1 MWCTPRLIIWMT
13 DRFFLN
19 LTHLNIL
26 VSENL
31 RNAAKFFSSG
41 LHVDL
46 RYIMMRLRKG
56 IWLEINRPQLR
67 PVKCW
72 VWGFPAQEKRKE
84 NVENSIASHSLGWAA
99 RRRPFLLSPAVYW
112 PYPTLPCPHGPCWA
126 TTTTTGGGGTHSH
139 ILWEE
144 N

>member
-1 MWCTPRLIIWMT
+1 
-13 DRFFLN
+13 
-19 LTHLNIL
+19 L

-31 RNAAKFFSSG
+31 RNAAKFFLSG

-46 RYIMMRLRKG
+46 RYIIMMLQKG

-72 VWGFPAQEKRKE
+72 VWGFPAEEKRKE

-112 PYPTLPCPHGPCWA
+112 PYPTLPCPHSVLGHHHHWRWRDPQP
-126 TTTTTGGGGTHSH
+126 HSLRRQPALAVPAKTR
-139 ILWEE
+139 IQ
-144 N
+144 